1 MTVLQ
6 VLHRLQIS
14 GKWYEV
20 KLFLLNE
27 NEEIIAKRFK
37 TVLAEEPSLQEAGER
52 SRNNWQNEQ
61 KQKQ

>member
-6 VLHRLQIS
+6 VLHRRQIS

-27 NEEIIAKRFK
+27 KEEILAKRFK
-37 TVLAEEPSLQEAGER
+37 IVLAEAPNLQEAGER